1 MNMRIAGSTSD
12 TVVDERACSNE
23 PIPTSNLGRHVLS
36 QRASFWVAA
45 AVVSHTLWTSAAPA
59 MSYPLF
65 ASAWNLT
72 TTATTAIYA
81 IYPVVVVAVLTFFG
95 DISDYVGRRTAMLLG
110 VGASLAGA
118 LIFAV
123 APDILWIF
131 AARALMGVGVGLSA
145 GPSTAAVIEFS
156 APDQCARAS
165 SITTAAQALGL
176 AAAMLVGGALIEYAP
191 FPTRLNFWVLSII
204 LAGLFAATW
213 FLPRRVTDTTMG
225 RWRMKLPSVPR
236 TLRTTFIVSA
246 AAVTTGYTV
255 AAVVQSLG
263 AQIALDLVGSSNAF
277 VNGAALSLFAI
288 VFGVVSVL
296 CKRLAFR
303 AAIMLGGVASM
314 AAMALLA
321 LSTAR
326 HSLWVFLGASAGA
339 GIGYSLLFMGGLR
352 MLSSVA
358 PAERRGGT
366 LSALY
371 LVAYLAMGAVALL
384 LGKVATASGL
394 GIAIDLGATTIAL
407 LAAVVIVLVVL
418 TRNSPAHA

>member
-1 MNMRIAGSTSD
+1 
-12 TVVDERACSNE
+12 
-23 PIPTSNLGRHVLS
+23 
-36 QRASFWVAA
+36 
-45 AVVSHTLWTSAAPA
+45 
-59 MSYPLF
+59 
-65 ASAWNLT
+65 
-72 TTATTAIYA
+72 
-81 IYPVVVVAVLTFFG
+81 
-95 DISDYVGRRTAMLLG
+95 
-110 VGASLAGA
+110 
-118 LIFAV
+118 
-123 APDILWIF
+123 
-131 AARALMGVGVGLSA
+131 
-145 GPSTAAVIEFS
+145 
-156 APDQCARAS
+156 
-165 SITTAAQALGL
+165 
-176 AAAMLVGGALIEYAP
+176 MLVGGALIEYAP
-191 FPTRLNFWVLSII
+191 FPTRLNFWVLSVI

-213 FLPRRVTDTTMG
+213 FLPRRATDTTMG
-225 RWRMKLPSVPR
+225 RWRMKLPSVSR

-394 GIAIDLGATTIAL
+394 GIAIDLGASTIAL
-407 LAAVVIVLVVL
+407 LAAVVIVLVAL
-418 TRNSPAHA
+418 TRNSPAPA